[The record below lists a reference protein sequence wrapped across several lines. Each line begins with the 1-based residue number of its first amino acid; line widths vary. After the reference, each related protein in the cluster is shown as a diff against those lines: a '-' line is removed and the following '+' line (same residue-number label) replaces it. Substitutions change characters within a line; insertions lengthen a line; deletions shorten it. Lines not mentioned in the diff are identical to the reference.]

1 MLDLTDFITRVKAR
15 VTALLPEQWKGKAG
29 ERFRETVDTLSDYT
43 KKNVRVGERL
53 REAPDVL
60 WETLKQ
66 KSSEALVNAAEEEHK
81 RIEIE
86 LARQTLVAKRRQ
98 EEASADKAET
108 EARMLRID
116 EIEKRL
122 AFIEKLRKSGM
133 VCVWSSEG
141 QMTFLKAPLNFNWE
155 DLIKR
160 AITNDELTL
169 ASEESV
175 LGSETTGTK
184 QAPPSQEHTAAD

>member
-1 MLDLTDFITRVKAR
+1 MLDLTDFLTRVKAR

-29 ERFRETVDTLSDYT
+29 ERFRQTADILSDYT

-53 REAPDVL
+53 KEAPDVL
-60 WETLKQ
+60 WQTAKL

-86 LARQTLVAKRRQ
+86 LARQTLVAKKRQ

-122 AFIEKLRKSGM
+122 AFIETLRKAGM

-141 QMTFLKAPLNFNWE
+141 QMTFLKAPLNFNWD
-155 DLIKR
+155 DLIRK

-169 ASEESV
+169 ASEGSV
-175 LGSETTGTK
+175 LGTETARTEPTN
-184 QAPPSQEHTAAD
+184 PPQEHTAAD